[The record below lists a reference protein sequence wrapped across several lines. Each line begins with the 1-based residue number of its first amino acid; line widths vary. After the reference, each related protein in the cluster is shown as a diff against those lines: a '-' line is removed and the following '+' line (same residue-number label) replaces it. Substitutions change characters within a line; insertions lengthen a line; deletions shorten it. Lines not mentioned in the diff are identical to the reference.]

1 MNKKSLLNKIIY
13 KSTLRKDTAE
23 KIFDRMFELMKESV
37 KENKGFGIDEFGNF
51 EVIHIGM
58 RKEFDSKKK
67 SEVLIPPKDKV
78 LFTPSGVLLDNINET
93 VE

>member
-51 EVIHIGM
+51 EVIHIHM